1 MQYLEGRRYVVM
13 AIFML
18 VGVLFVGRLFYLQ
31 VLDESY
37 KAAADRN
44 TLQRQVQIP
53 FRGLIYDRRDSLLV
67 QNTPVYDLVVVP
79 REVKGLDSA
88 KFCRVMQISLDDL
101 RLGMKAAKTYSRVKA
116 SPLIQNLSTPELAA
130 IQDNMIDFPGFHIKE
145 RMARSYRTQYLAHA
159 LGYVGSITP
168 AFLEKPK
175 YAKYQPGENVGISGL
190 EAYYEPTLMGRRG
203 VQYRLVNVR
212 GIDKGAFHGGEFD
225 TLSVAGQDL
234 HLSIDSELQSYGETL
249 LAGRRGYIVAVDPR
263 TGEILCFVS
272 APHFQPQML
281 TGKGMGN
288 RYMDL
293 LKNPDR
299 PLFDRP
305 LQAVYP
311 PGSVFKLVNELV
323 AMQLGVV
330 GPNTGF
336 PCNQSLIHCTHNHEY
351 PANLNIA
358 IKNSCNPYFYQVMRA
373 AVLRHQSNNA
383 SDDIHMGL
391 GQWQKLVKS
400 FGLGEK
406 LGVDMGQEKRGFIPS
421 PEFYDKQY
429 GRQLARRPSRNKSSS
444 FRGWNY
450 KTVYSLSI
458 GQGEIGLTGL
468 QTANVMAT
476 IANRGFYYTP
486 HFVRSIGKSGQPLPE
501 YRQRHYTEVDTT
513 LFKYLIPGM
522 CEVVDGRG
530 GTAKLASLRDF
541 GIAVAGKTGT
551 VQNSHGFDHSTF
563 AAFAPANDPKIAI
576 AVFIENGGFGGSAA
590 APAAGL
596 MMEKYLRGHVVG
608 YHRRMEDWI
617 KYGNLTV
624 HLH

>member
-13 AIFML
+13 AIFIL
-18 VGVLFVGRLFYLQ
+18 VGMLFTGRLFYLQ
-31 VLDESY
+31 VLDDSY

-53 FRGLIYDRRDSLLV
+53 YRGLIYDRHDSLLV

-88 KFCRVMQISLDDL
+88 KFCRVMQLSIEDL
-101 RLGMKAAKTYSRVKA
+101 RLGLRFAKKYSRVKP
-116 SPLIQNLSTPELAA
+116 SPLLQNLSTPELAA
-130 IQDNMIDFPGFHIKE
+130 IQDNLIDFPGFRVQA
-145 RMARSYRTQYLAHA
+145 RMARAYRTQNLAHA
-159 LGYVGSITP
+159 LGYVGAITP

-190 EAYYEPTLMGRRG
+190 EAFYESTLMGQRG

-212 GIDKGAFHGGEFD
+212 GIDKGAFHNGEFD

-234 HLSIDSELQSYGETL
+234 HLSIDAELQAYGETL
-249 LAGRRGYIVAVDPR
+249 LAGRRGSIVAIDPK

-272 APHFQPQML
+272 APHYEPQML

-293 LKNPDR
+293 LKNPNR

-305 LQAVYP
+305 LMATYP
-311 PGSVFKLVNELV
+311 PGSVFKIVNELV

-336 PCNQSLIHCTHNHEY
+336 PCNQSLIHCTHRHEY

-373 AVLRHQSNNA
+373 AVLRHQSPNGFEDA
-383 SDDIHMGL
+383 RLGL
-391 GQWQKLVKS
+391 GQWQKMVKT
-400 FGLGEK
+400 FGLGER
-406 LGVDMGQEKRGFIPS
+406 LGVDMGQEKRGLIPS
-421 PEFYDKQY
+421 PEYYDKHLGY
-429 GRQLARRPSRNKSSS
+429 HR
-444 FRGWNY
+444 WNF

-458 GQGEIGLTGL
+458 GQGEIGITGL

-476 IANRGFYYTP
+476 IANRGYYYAP
-486 HFVRSIGKSGQPLPE
+486 HFVRSIGKNGQPLPE
-501 YRQRHYTEVDTT
+501 YRQRHYTAVDTT
-513 LFKYLIPGM
+513 LFKYVIPGM

-530 GTAKLASLRDF
+530 GTAPLASLRQF
-541 GIAVAGKTGT
+541 GISVAGKTGT
-551 VQNSHGFDHSTF
+551 VQNSHGFDHSAF

-596 MMEKYLRGHVVG
+596 MMERYLRGKVVN
-608 YHRRMEDWI
+608 YHHRMEDWI
-617 KYGNLTV
+617 KYGNLTSKSR
-624 HLH
+624 H

>member
-1 MQYLEGRRYVVM
+1 
-13 AIFML
+13 
-18 VGVLFVGRLFYLQ
+18 
-31 VLDESY
+31 
-37 KAAADRN
+37 
-44 TLQRQVQIP
+44 
-53 FRGLIYDRRDSLLV
+53 
-67 QNTPVYDLVVVP
+67 
-79 REVKGLDSA
+79 
-88 KFCRVMQISLDDL
+88 
-101 RLGMKAAKTYSRVKA
+101 
-116 SPLIQNLSTPELAA
+116 
-130 IQDNMIDFPGFHIKE
+130 
-145 RMARSYRTQYLAHA
+145 ARSYRTQYLAHA

-190 EAYYEPTLMGRRG
+190 EAYYEPTLMGQRG

-212 GIDKGAFHGGEFD
+212 GIDKGPFRGGEFD
-225 TLSVAGQDL
+225 TMSVAGQDL
-234 HLSIDSELQSYGETL
+234 HLSIDSDLQAYGETL

-272 APHFQPQML
+272 APHFEPQTL

-311 PGSVFKLVNELV
+311 PGSVFKLVNELA

-330 GPNTGF
+330 GPATGF
-336 PCNQSLIHCTHNHEY
+336 PCNQDLIHCTHRHEY

-373 AVLRHQSNNA
+373 AVTRRQTGNA
-383 SDDIHMGL
+383 SEDLHLGL
-391 GQWQKLVKS
+391 AQWQKLVQS
-400 FGLGEK
+400 FGLGAK
-406 LGVDMGQEKRGFIPS
+406 LGVDMGQEKGGFIPS
-421 PEFYDKQY
+421 PEFYDKRYNKQV
-429 GRQLARRPSRNKSSS
+429 ASRPSRNKSRR

-450 KTVYSLSI
+450 KTIYSLSI

-486 HFVRSIGKSGQPLPE
+486 HFVRSIGKGGQPLAA
-501 YRQRHYTEVDTT
+501 YRQRHYTGIDTT

-530 GTAKLASLRDF
+530 GTAKLASLRQF

-596 MMEKYLRGHVVG
+596 MMEKYLRGKVVK
-608 YHRRMEDWI
+608 YHSRMEDWI